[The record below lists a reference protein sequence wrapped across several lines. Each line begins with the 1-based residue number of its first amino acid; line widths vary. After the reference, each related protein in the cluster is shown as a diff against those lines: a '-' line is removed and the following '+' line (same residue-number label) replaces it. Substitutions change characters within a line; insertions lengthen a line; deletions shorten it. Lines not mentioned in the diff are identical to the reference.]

1 MWSERY
7 WSNSFLWKKKSSR
20 AYILCEEF
28 FLFLFLLITRFL
40 LFFSLTSPLDCH
52 LKNYFY
58 QISCSNYCN
67 NPTGC
72 GLNDDAIAIV
82 AISHSISLKFLH
94 LVALLAKN
102 MIFVD
107 NFQLCDFSSFFAYL
121 LRQLHY
127 QFVFM
132 RS

>member
-1 MWSERY
+1 MRDIGPIHFFGRKNQVAHIFY
-7 WSNSFLWKKKSSR
+7 VKNSS
-20 AYILCEEF
+20 CF
-28 FLFLFLLITRFL
+28 FFLLITRFL

-107 NFQLCDFSSFFAYL
+107 IFQLCDFSSFFAYL